1 MSNGAAV
8 RYRRSFAGPII
19 LILLGVV
26 FLLGNLRVLT
36 WHSLGLFFA
45 KYWPLFIILWG
56 VVKLVEYYQAQR
68 EGTRARGIGVGGFFL
83 LFFIVICG
91 LAASESTKVNWQE
104 IGDQIQIGDDF
115 PLMGNSYDFND
126 ELQQAF
132 PAGAS
137 LKVASDRGNV
147 VINSW
152 DQNTIKVSVHKKVV
166 TNDEKDSKRI
176 DEQTKPILTVA
187 DNVVTLNANTMVA
200 GQHGV
205 SSDLEIFIPKKAP
218 VDVATKRGEV
228 TIKDR
233 VGPVKISTAHGDVT
247 VQNIDG
253 NADVSLRSGSFRAEN
268 IKGDVTLDGRLD
280 DSNISNVTGSVK
292 MTGDFFGSTSLANIT
307 KTVIFKSSRTDM
319 QMASL
324 KGEMALDSGDLR
336 GTNVGGP
343 FRLATRSKDI
353 HLENIS
359 GDVRVEN
366 SNGTVEIHPKPL
378 GNIQVDNKRGDVQ
391 LVLPENASFNINAHA
406 RRGEVQ
412 SDFSQL
418 KVDNSRQ
425 EGNLSGTVGNGG
437 PSVEINN
444 DRGTIEI
451 RKG

>member
-8 RYRRSFAGPII
+8 PYRRSFAGPIV
-19 LILLGVV
+19 LIALGVV
-26 FLLGNLRVLT
+26 FLLGNLGILT
-36 WHSLGLFFA
+36 WHSLGLYFA

-56 VVKLVEYYQAQR
+56 LVKLIEYYQASR
-68 EGTRARGIGVGGFFL
+68 EGMRARGIGVGGFFL

-91 LAASESTKVNWQE
+91 LAASESAKVNWQE

-126 ELQQAF
+126 QLQQAF

-137 LKVASDRGNV
+137 LKVASDRGSV
-147 VINSW
+147 VVNAW
-152 DQNTIKVSVHKKVV
+152 DQNTIKISIHKKVV
-166 TNDEKDSKRI
+166 SNDENDSKRI
-176 DEQTKPILTVA
+176 DAATKPTVTVA
-187 DNVVTLNANTMVA
+187 DNVVTVNANTTAA

-205 SSDLEIFIPKKAP
+205 SSDLEIFVPKKAAA
-218 VDVATKRGEV
+218 DVATKRGDV
-228 TIKDR
+228 TVRDR
-233 VGPVKISTAHGDVT
+233 VGPVKVSTAHGDVT
-247 VQNIDG
+247 VQNVDG
-253 NADVSLRSGSFRAEN
+253 NADVSLRHGSFRAEN

-280 DSNISNVTGSVK
+280 DSNISNVSGSVR
-292 MTGDFFGSTSLANIT
+292 MTGDFFGSTSLANIA
-307 KTVIFKSSRTDM
+307 KAVSFKSSRTDM

-324 KGEMALDSGDLR
+324 AGEMNLDSGDLR

-343 FRLATRSKDI
+343 FRLSTRSKDI

-366 SNGTVEIHPKPL
+366 SNGTVEIHPNPL

-391 LVLPENASFNINAHA
+391 LVLPEKASFNINAHA

-418 KVDNSRQ
+418 RVNNSRE

-444 DRGTIEI
+444 DRGTIEV

>member
-1 MSNGAAV
+1 MSNGTEV

-56 VVKLVEYYQAQR
+56 VVKLFEYYQAQR
-68 EGTRARGIGVGGFFL
+68 EGLRARGIGVGGFFL

-126 ELQQAF
+126 ELQQVF
-132 PAGAS
+132 PTGAS

-147 VINSW
+147 VVNAW
-152 DQNTIKVSVHKKVV
+152 DQNTIKVTVHKKVV

-176 DEQTKPILTVA
+176 DEQTKPIISVA
-187 DNVVTLNANTMVA
+187 DNVVTLNANTMAA

-218 VDVATKRGEV
+218 VDIASKRGEV

-233 VGPVKISTAHGDVT
+233 VGAAKISTAHGDVT

-253 NADVSLRSGSFRAEN
+253 NTDVSLRGGSFRAEN

-292 MTGDFFGSTSLANIT
+292 MTGDFFGSTSLANIS

-324 KGEMALDSGDLR
+324 TGDMTLDSGDLR

-366 SNGTVEIHPKPL
+366 SNGTVEIHPNPL

-391 LVLPENASFNINAHA
+391 LVLPEKASFNINAHA

-444 DRGTIEI
+444 DHGTIEV
-451 RKG
+451 RKR